1 MQKKNQREVK
11 FRKIIRLIV
20 KNPEKGL
27 RSFYNEYAKL
37 ITITAKST
45 SADRNKVDSIVNQ
58 VLITVWKNA
67 KKLDNI
73 KNPEGW
79 LYVVTRNCA
88 KHENSDRYDL
98 PLLDQA
104 CSAPDAFIDLYNKD
118 SFNYLIS
125 ILNEK
130 EQEIMILRFV
140 ENYTFQEI
148 AEYLEKPLPSVTTIF
163 YRAKDK
169 IKLKLK
175 EKDFE

>member
-27 RSFYNEYAKL
+27 RCFYNEYAKL
-37 ITITAKST
+37 ITITANSN
-45 SADRNKVDSIVNQ
+45 SNDINNVDSIVNQ

-67 KKLDNI
+67 KKLGNI

-88 KHENSDRYDL
+88 KHENSERYNL
-98 PLLDQA
+98 PLLEET
-104 CSAPDAFIDLYNKD
+104 CSAPDTFVDLYNKE

-125 ILNEK
+125 ILSEK

-148 AEYLEKPLPSVTTIF
+148 AEYLGKPLPSVTTIF

-169 IKLKLK
+169 IKVKLK
-175 EKDFE
+175 EKGFE